1 MNKYLEKIANFV
13 TYHPSVKA
21 GVIGAALGGAA
32 GYLPK
37 TKYEDGKVKNRTRKE
52 RVIDGALLGT
62 VGGAH
67 GAFSFGKYKVNGYNS
82 SSYDNFKRGQSYSKA
97 RTVHD
102 IHSDLGFPKGGFKTK
117 MEATKH
123 YKKMAMKHH
132 PDRPG
137 GSDELMKKIN
147 TAWDEYKKHPDG
159 FEKLA
164 STTNRFV
171 NAALWIL

>member
-1 MNKYLEKIANFV
+1 MNKYLEKIANSV
-13 TYHPSVKA
+13 SYHPNIKA
-21 GVIGAALGGAA
+21 GLIGAAIGGAA

-37 TKYEDGKVKNRTRKE
+37 TKYEDGKVKKRTMKE
-52 RVIDGALLGT
+52 RVIDGTLLGA
-62 VGGAH
+62 VGGGY
-67 GAFSFGKYKVNGYNS
+67 GAFSFGRFKVNGRNS

-102 IHSDLGFPKGGFKTK
+102 IHSDLQFPNGGFKTK

-137 GSDELMKKIN
+137 GSDEVMKKIN
-147 TAWDEYKKHPDG
+147 AAWDDYKKHPDG
-159 FEKLA
+159 FQKLA
-164 STTNRFV
+164 SSN
-171 NAALWIL
+171 NLILNKALWKI